1 MFKNVNTAAKIIS
14 LVALM
19 AVFMGAIGLTGYY
32 FNKKANTALGSMY
45 ADRLQPV
52 QWINEARA
60 HARVIQLRGME
71 LMLLDLDSAAQQ
83 KTLADIQVRR
93 EKFDSLITDY
103 EKMKL
108 DPYEKERLTILKE
121 YIAVYRQGFQ
131 RTQDMA
137 ETGDKQEAFVYYQ
150 ANAADALEKANEV
163 LIELA
168 EYNGKVARDLA
179 VQNARDASTSNSL
192 VLIILTGG
200 VVLAL
205 FVGFWVGRMI
215 ANPLR
220 AILTNVQSVA
230 AGNLNVEPLATDAQ
244 DEVGQLGAAF
254 NEMVA
259 NLRKLILQV
268 QQSAEQVAAASEQ
281 LTASAEQSAQ
291 AAEQIAATITGVAG
305 GADKQLSAVTTAIA
319 VVDGMSE
326 SVEQM
331 AMNSMEVTTGAEQA
345 ANAALE
351 GDAAIEQAIGKMAD
365 IEKTVNLSAR
375 MVAELGMRSQ
385 EIGQIVATI
394 SGIAGQ
400 TNLLALNAAIEA
412 ARAGEQGRGFA
423 VVAEEVRKLAEQSQ
437 DAAKQ
442 IADLIGSIQS
452 DTDKAVAAMGDG
464 TREVT
469 EGSAVVNTAGE
480 TFRNI
485 VGLVQQVSE
494 QIKASS
500 AAIEQIADGSLQ
512 IVDAV
517 HAVDEISR
525 NTSAETQTVSAAT
538 EEQSATL
545 EEVASSSMALAKL
558 AEDMQLAVNQFKL

>member
-32 FNKKANTALGSMY
+32 FNKKANRALGSMY
-45 ADRLQPV
+45 TDRLLPV
-52 QWINEARA
+52 QWLNEARA

-71 LMLLDLDSAAQQ
+71 LMLFDLDSAAQQ
-83 KTLADIQVRR
+83 KTLADIQARR
-93 EKFDSLITDY
+93 EKFDSLIADY
-103 EKMKL
+103 ERTTL
-108 DPYEKERLTILKE
+108 DPYEKERLPVFKE
-121 YIAVYRQGFQ
+121 YIATYRQGFQ
-131 RTQDMA
+131 RAQEIA
-137 ETGDKQEAFVYYQ
+137 ATGDKQEAFVYYQ
-150 ANAADALEKANEV
+150 ANALDALEKANEL
-163 LIELA
+163 LIQLA
-168 EYNGKVARDLA
+168 EYNGKAARDQA
-179 VQNARDASTSNSL
+179 VQHAGEASTSNGL
-192 VLIILTGG
+192 VLGMLVVG
-200 VVLAL
+200 VALVLFAG
-205 FVGFWVGRMI
+205 VWVGRMI

-220 AILTNVQSVA
+220 AILINVQSVA
-230 AGNLNVEPLATDAQ
+230 AGNLHVEPLATGAQ

-305 GADKQLSAVTTAIA
+305 GTEKQLSAVTTAIA

-331 AMNSMEVTTGAEQA
+331 AMNSMEVTAGAEQA
-345 ANAALE
+345 AKAALE
-351 GDAAIEQAIGKMAD
+351 GGAAIEQAIGKMAD
-365 IEKTVNLSAR
+365 IEKTVNLSAE

-452 DTDKAVAAMGDG
+452 DTDKAVAAMSDG

-485 VGLVQQVSE
+485 VGLVQQVSG

-545 EEVASSSMALAKL
+545 EEVASSSLALAKL
-558 AEDMQLAVNQFKL
+558 AEDLQLAVNQFKL

>member
-32 FNKKANTALGSMY
+32 FNKKANTALDSMY
-45 ADRLQPV
+45 ADRLLPV
-52 QWINEARA
+52 QWLNEARA
-60 HARVIQLRGME
+60 HARVIQLRGVE
-71 LMLLDLDSAAQQ
+71 LMLLDPDSTAQQ
-83 KTLADIQVRR
+83 KALADIQARR
-93 EKFDSLITDY
+93 EKFNSLMADY
-103 EKMKL
+103 EKTKL
-108 DPYEKERLTILKE
+108 DAHEKERLTIFKE
-121 YIAVYRQGFQ
+121 YIATYRQGFQ
-131 RTQDMA
+131 RAQEMA
-137 ETGDKQEAFVYYQ
+137 ATEDRQEAFAYYQ
-150 ANAADALEKANEV
+150 AHAADALEKANEV

-168 EYNGKVARDLA
+168 EYKGQAARDLA
-179 VQNARDASTSNSL
+179 LQNARAASAANSL
-192 VLIILTGG
+192 MLIILAGG
-200 VVLAL
+200 VAL
-205 FVGFWVGRMI
+205 TLFAGVWVGRLI

-220 AILTNVQSVA
+220 AILANVQSVA
-230 AGNLNVEPLATDAQ
+230 AGNLNVEPLATGAQ
-244 DEVGQLGAAF
+244 DEVGRLGAAF
-254 NEMVA
+254 NEMVV

-281 LTASAEQSAQ
+281 LTASAEQSAR

-305 GADKQLSAVTTAIA
+305 GADKQLSAVTSAIT

-331 AMNSMEVTTGAEQA
+331 ALNSMEVTTGAEQA

-351 GDAAIEQAIGKMAD
+351 GGEAIEQAIGKMAD
-365 IEKTVNLSAR
+365 IEKTVNLSAE

-452 DTDKAVAAMGDG
+452 DTGKAVAAMSDG

-494 QIKASS
+494 QTKASA

-545 EEVASSSMALAKL
+545 QEVASSSMALAKL